1 MHPGVCSHRLR
12 HRGRRGLPHPAH
24 AHLALR
30 ALGATPP
37 PLGRRGPL
45 PAPHL
50 PHAEGAHRMKITGA
64 VSLASQAEQVWQAI
78 HDPAVLA
85 RTLPGCESL
94 VDKGDNAYGMRV
106 TMGVAA
112 VRGTYDGT
120 IHLEDLE
127 VPTRLRLK
135 ASGAGAPGTVEA
147 DVDVSVEACEDGGTR
162 VTYDADAQVGGPIG
176 GVGQRMLSGVTK
188 KMAGQFFTAVDADL
202 AGGGAAVP
210 VGAAG
215 PAQTSAGTPSWGM

>member
-1 MHPGVCSHRLR
+1 
-12 HRGRRGLPHPAH
+12 
-24 AHLALR
+24 
-30 ALGATPP
+30 
-37 PLGRRGPL
+37 
-45 PAPHL
+45 
-50 PHAEGAHRMKITGA
+50 MKITGA
-64 VSLASQAEQVWQAI
+64 VSLAAEPDQVWQAI

-94 VDKGDNAYGMRV
+94 VEKGDNAYGMRV

-120 IHLEDLE
+120 IHLEDLD

-147 DVDVSVEACEDGGTR
+147 DVDVRVEGCEDGGTR

-188 KMAGQFFTAVDADL
+188 RMAGQFFAALDAEVHGVPPELRAVAPLPAAAGAPVAPSTTGAPSAPATYAGRPAQAESFRGREFALGVVTGGAVAL
-202 AGGGAAVP
+202 AGVVVGWAV
-210 VGAAG
+210 GRR
-215 PAQTSAGTPSWGM
+215 

>member
-1 MHPGVCSHRLR
+1 
-12 HRGRRGLPHPAH
+12 
-24 AHLALR
+24 
-30 ALGATPP
+30 
-37 PLGRRGPL
+37 
-45 PAPHL
+45 
-50 PHAEGAHRMKITGA
+50 MKITGA

-127 VPTRLRLK
+127 VPARLRLK

-147 DVDVSVEACEDGGTR
+147 DVDVRVEACEDGGTR

-188 KMAGQFFTAVDADL
+188 RMAGQFFAALDAEIQGVPPELRAVAPLPAAAGAAAPTATG
-202 AGGGAAVP
+202 AGPTGAPGAVQTYAGRAAHAEPFRGREYALGVVTGGAVALVGVLVGWAV
-210 VGAAG
+210 GRR
-215 PAQTSAGTPSWGM
+215 

>member
-1 MHPGVCSHRLR
+1 
-12 HRGRRGLPHPAH
+12 
-24 AHLALR
+24 
-30 ALGATPP
+30 
-37 PLGRRGPL
+37 
-45 PAPHL
+45 
-50 PHAEGAHRMKITGA
+50 MKITGA
-64 VSLASQAEQVWQAI
+64 VSLAAPPEQVWQAI

-94 VDKGDNAYGMRV
+94 VEKGDHAYGMRV

-127 VPTRLRLK
+127 APTRLRLT

-147 DVDVSVEACEDGGTR
+147 DVDVRVDGSDDGGTR

-188 KMAGQFFTAVDADL
+188 RMAGQFFAALDAEIHGVPPELRAVAPL
-202 AGGGAAVP
+202 PVAAGAPAAPSAPPLTPGAPSPAMYAGRAAQAEPFRGREFALGVATGGAIAL
-210 VGAAG
+210 VGVVVGWAIG
-215 PAQTSAGTPSWGM
+215 RR